1 MQENFN
7 ESVSDV
13 NIVLINYANNL
24 FKKSQKINSETAKS
38 IGNFNKIISY
48 KEKDIEKDFKEKN
61 KKILI
66 QKRGGGYWL
75 WKPYFIK
82 KTLKNLNDG
91 DFLFYCDSGSYF
103 VNPIDDVVNL
113 CLSMKQDVIPFE
125 LIHYEKHWTKRDAFV
140 LMDCDSGNFHEQK
153 QRLGSYILIRK
164 SKISMS
170 FVTEWLNY
178 AQDGRIITDI
188 ENLCGLE
195 NYAGFKEHRHDQS
208 IFSLLSKK
216 YGFIAYRDP
225 SQYGNDLKEFYPDS
239 KYEQILKSTR
249 KRSFPLHIQLKKYL
263 SYNKAILKSFFN
275 FNHKN

>member
-82 KTLKNLNDG
+82 KNIEKLK
-91 DFLFYCDSGSYF
+91 
-103 VNPIDDVVNL
+103 
-113 CLSMKQDVIPFE
+113 
-125 LIHYEKHWTKRDAFV
+125 
-140 LMDCDSGNFHEQK
+140 
-153 QRLGSYILIRK
+153 
-164 SKISMS
+164 
-170 FVTEWLNY
+170 
-178 AQDGRIITDI
+178 
-188 ENLCGLE
+188 
-195 NYAGFKEHRHDQS
+195 
-208 IFSLLSKK
+208 
-216 YGFIAYRDP
+216 
-225 SQYGNDLKEFYPDS
+225 
-239 KYEQILKSTR
+239 
-249 KRSFPLHIQLKKYL
+249 
-263 SYNKAILKSFFN
+263 
-275 FNHKN
+275 